1 MKVVI
6 LAGGLGS
13 RISEKTHDRPKPMV
27 EIGDYPLLWHLMNIY
42 AAYGFNEFIIALG
55 YKGDVIKEYFLNFCR
70 FNSDI
75 SVDLQSGETRMQR
88 RVAHDWKID
97 LVDTGLYTQ
106 TGGRLKRLKDWIGSE
121 TFMMTYG
128 DGLADIDIPALLDFH
143 RKHQKLA
150 TVTAV
155 HPPAR
160 FGCLELNGDQVS
172 SFAEKSQTKE
182 GWINGGFFVLEPE
195 ILDYIE
201 GDDSAWELKPLEHLA
216 RDGELYSYR
225 HKGFWQP
232 MDTLR
237 EQKQLE
243 ALWQSGEA
251 PWILETKRKT
261 PFILLDQH
269 APVLGR

>member
-42 AAYGFNEFIIALG
+42 AAHGFNEFIVALG

-75 SVDLQSGETRMQR
+75 SVDLQSGQTRMQR
-88 RVAHDWKID
+88 RVSHDWKID
-97 LVDTGLYTQ
+97 LVDTGLHTQ
-106 TGGRLKRLKDWIGSE
+106 TGGRLKRLKERLGHE

-128 DGLADIDIPALLDFH
+128 DGLANIDIFALIDFH
-143 RKHQKLA
+143 QKHKKLA

-160 FGCLELNGDQVS
+160 FGCLEFKGDQVS
-172 SFAEKSQTKE
+172 CFAEKSQMKE

-195 ILDYIE
+195 VLDYIE
-201 GDDSAWELKPLEHLA
+201 GDESAWESKPLEYLA
-216 RDGELYSYR
+216 KDGELYAYR
-225 HKGFWQP
+225 HNGFWQP

-243 ALWQSGEA
+243 ALWHSGNA
-251 PWILETKRKT
+251 PWVIETKNSCEVIYGNNR
-261 PFILLDQH
+261 
-269 APVLGR
+269 